1 MNKVLSFL
9 LLITF
14 FGVLILYLNP
24 VRKDGIIS
32 MIDIHG
38 FIALIFFCTCLMLD
52 IDFIENILEA
62 IYKKIIVFIL
72 LLLITLYLLINI
84 VK

>member
-24 VRKDGIIS
+24 VRKDGVIS

-52 IDFIENILEA
+52 IIENILEA